1 MKLSIYPSERA
12 AAAALARQIA
22 ARVAAKPDLVLG
34 LPTGRT
40 PIPLYKQIIALFE
53 AGEIDLSR
61 VTTFNLDEF
70 VGVRPD
76 HPGSYHQFMREHL
89 FARVNIAP
97 DRTHMLNGMAANVEA
112 ECARYER
119 DILDAG
125 GIDVQLLGIGTNGHI
140 GFNEPAPVLH
150 ARTHKVTLHES
161 SRRANL
167 SLFGDDPATVPR
179 EALSMGMATILNA
192 REIVLLA
199 MGKSKARCIE
209 RLVNGALTTKLPAS
223 FLQLHPRVEVVLD
236 EGAAAALSGL
246 SSFSS

>member
-1 MKLSIYPSERA
+1 MNISVYSTEKA
-12 AAAALARQIA
+12 AAAAVARQIA
-22 ARVAAKPDLVLG
+22 ARVVRKPELVLG

-40 PIPLYKQIIALFE
+40 PIPLYREIIALFKT
-53 AGEIDLSR
+53 GSIDLSG

-70 VGVRPD
+70 VGVSRD
-76 HPGSYHQFMREHL
+76 AAGSYHQFMREHL
-89 FARVNIAP
+89 FAHVNIPA
-97 DRTHMLNGMAANVEA
+97 DRTHVLNGMASNLEA

-119 DILDAG
+119 AILDAG

-150 ARTHKVTLHES
+150 ARTHKVMLHES
-161 SRRANL
+161 SRRANRA
-167 SLFGDDPATVPR
+167 LFGSDPEAVPR

-209 RLVNGALTTKLPAS
+209 RVVNGAVTTKLPAS
-223 FLQLHPRVEVVLD
+223 FLQLHPRVELVLD
-236 EGAAAALSGL
+236 EGAAAGLSGL
-246 SSFSS
+246 SSLSS

>member
-1 MKLSIYPSERA
+1 MKISVHSTEKA
-12 AAAALARQIA
+12 AAAAVARQIA
-22 ARVAAKPDLVLG
+22 ARAAAKPDVVLG

-40 PIPLYKQIIALFE
+40 PIPLYKQIIALYK

-61 VTTFNLDEF
+61 ATTFNLDEF
-70 VGVRPD
+70 VGVSAD
-76 HPGSYHQFMREHL
+76 AEGSYHRFMREHL
-89 FARVNIAP
+89 FTHVNIPA
-97 DRTHMLNGMAANVEA
+97 DRTHVLDGMAANPEA

-119 DILDAG
+119 AILDAG

-161 SRRANL
+161 SRRANRA
-167 SLFGDDPATVPR
+167 LFGNDLSAVPR

-209 RLVNGALTTKLPAS
+209 RVVNGPLTTRLPAS
-223 FLQLHPRVEVVLD
+223 FLQLHPRVELVLD
-236 EGAAAALSGL
+236 EGAAAGLAGL
-246 SSFSS
+246 SSLSS